1 MRHIKSIM
9 NSNFEIKLYFFVILT
24 IFFLSI
30 LRGIRF
36 PNIWSYSHFLFNY
49 DFGFTKRGLL
59 GEIISQFNNPYLI
72 SYEFFFI
79 FSIAIFAINVILLSI
94 LIRDFV
100 NSRNPVLIGCSLV
113 FVSSLVVV
121 FLSNSIGYFD
131 HIGLLIALVTLKISR
146 FYKKILFLLPSM
158 TFALI
163 THEAILTIF
172 FPVIFMS
179 LLFDIKPEGSIK
191 KVVTL
196 GLFSALSVTLVLFVS
211 SFTLEPSETRKMYSN
226 LQAQIDHPLRK
237 DAFDVLHRDAKTNY
251 EIMQNNWSDI
261 AVKSGWAKR
270 VTRFIKLIESFL
282 VTMPVLS
289 VFIYFSVLFLRTSKV
304 KFGLVIL
311 SILASV
317 SPLLL
322 HFFAWDMHRWNIL
335 AVATSFLMLYVV
347 HSSKTNNQSMVISRN
362 IYPVFIFVFFLN
374 GISQIGLF
382 DGYYVKQFP
391 FFEHQQ
397 YIFDLISGNE
407 VFPYVPSR

>member
-1 MRHIKSIM
+1 MRHIKSII
-9 NSNFEIKLYFFVILT
+9 NSNLEIKPYCFVILA

-49 DFGFTKRGLL
+49 DFGFTKRGLI
-59 GEIISQFNNPYLI
+59 GEIISQVNNPYLI

-79 FSIAIFAINVILLSI
+79 FSLAIFAINVILLSI
-94 LIRDFV
+94 VIRDFV
-100 NSRNPVLIGCSLV
+100 NSRNPVLIGSSLV
-113 FVSSLVVV
+113 FVSSVAVV
-121 FLSNSIGYFD
+121 FLSHSIGYFD
-131 HIGLLIALVTLKISR
+131 HIGLLIALVTLKISG

-163 THEAILTIF
+163 AHEAILIIF

-179 LLFDIKPEGSIK
+179 LLFSIKPEGSIK

-196 GLFSALSVTLVLFVS
+196 GLFSALSFTLVLFIS
-211 SFTLEPSETRKMYSN
+211 GFTLKPLETHKMFIN
-226 LQAQIDHPLRK
+226 LQAEIDHPLRK
-237 DAFDVLHRDAKTNY
+237 DAFDVLQRDSKTNY
-251 EIMQNNWSDI
+251 QIMQNLWSDI
-261 AVKSGWAKR
+261 N
-270 VTRFIKLIESFL
+270 RFIRLIESFL
-282 VTMPVLS
+282 VTIPVFS
-289 VFIYFSVLFLRTSKV
+289 VFIYFSLLFLRTSKV
-304 KFGLVIL
+304 KFGLIIL

-322 HFFAWDMHRWNIL
+322 HFFGWDIHRWNTL
-335 AVATSFLMLYVV
+335 AVTTSFLMLYVV
-347 HSSKTNNQSMVISRN
+347 HSSKTNNQSVAISRN
-362 IYPVFIFVFFLN
+362 IYPIFLLLIFLN

-391 FFEHQQ
+391 FFEHQG
-397 YIFDLISGNE
+397 YIFNLISGKE